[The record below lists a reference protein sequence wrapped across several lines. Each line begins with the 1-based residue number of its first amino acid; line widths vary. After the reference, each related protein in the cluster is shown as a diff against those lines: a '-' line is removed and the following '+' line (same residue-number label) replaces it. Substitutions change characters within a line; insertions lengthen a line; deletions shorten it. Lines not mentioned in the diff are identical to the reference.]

1 MPCGPEGA
9 AVGGTSQKVTDTKR
23 SSCAAMWHFSVSS
36 ELPIVFH
43 RFIFLHICI
52 DFCSTRELL
61 WEEQGFLLVLIF
73 PPRGLFPNILGIISC
88 LFLTLLLSLIL
99 QDWFVCS
106 VHGKS
111 SHVHYTQASSP
122 SNFSPAAAVIYGNNI
137 YWLVAGHET
146 VQGWRT
152 LLLLRTNSLLAPFS
166 CYELQKQR
174 LMTAVPLV

>member
-1 MPCGPEGA
+1 
-9 AVGGTSQKVTDTKR
+9 
-23 SSCAAMWHFSVSS
+23 MWHFSVSPQ
-36 ELPIVFH
+36 LPIILQRH
-43 RFIFLHICI
+43 IFWRISI
-52 DFCSTRELL
+52 DLCSTRKSLCQEP
-61 WEEQGFLLVLIF
+61 GFPPVFIF
-73 PPRGLFPNILGIISC
+73 PSESLFPDILGIISC

-99 QDWFVCS
+99 QDWSVCS

-111 SHVHYTQASSP
+111 SHVHSTPASSP

-174 LMTAVPLV
+174 LMAAVPLV